1 MRVKI
6 QEPAKYSFK
15 TQLIVRVS
23 DLNYANHLS
32 NDKILTYV
40 HQARVEFFESLGFS
54 EIDFAGVGTI
64 MADAAIVFKSEGYLN
79 DSLIIE
85 VGVADVG
92 HSSFDLIY
100 KISKEDKR
108 NLLALVKT
116 AIVCFDYSNK
126 KVCPIPNP
134 VLLTFQQMV

>member
-15 TQLIVRVS
+15 THLKVRVS

-40 HQARVEFFESLGFS
+40 HQARAEFFESLGFS
-54 EIDFAGVGTI
+54 EMNFAGVGTI
-64 MADAAIVFKSEGYLN
+64 MADAAIVFKSEGHLN
-79 DSLIIE
+79 DSLLME
-85 VGVADVG
+85 VGVNDLG
-92 HSSFDLIY
+92 HSSFDLVY
-100 KISKEDKR
+100 KICKEENG

-116 AIVCFDYSNK
+116 AIVCFDYSSK
-126 KVCPIPNP
+126 RVCPIPEP
-134 VLLTFQQMV
+134 ALLIFLQRL

>member
-40 HQARVEFFESLGFS
+40 HQARVEFFESFGFS

-100 KISKEDKR
+100 KISKVDKG

>member
-6 QEPAKYSFK
+6 QEPAIYSFK

-85 VGVADVG
+85 VGVAEVG

-100 KISKEDKR
+100 KISKEDKG

>member
-40 HQARVEFFESLGFS
+40 HQARLEFFESLGFS

-85 VGVADVG
+85 IGVADVG

>member
-100 KISKEDKR
+100 KISKEDKG